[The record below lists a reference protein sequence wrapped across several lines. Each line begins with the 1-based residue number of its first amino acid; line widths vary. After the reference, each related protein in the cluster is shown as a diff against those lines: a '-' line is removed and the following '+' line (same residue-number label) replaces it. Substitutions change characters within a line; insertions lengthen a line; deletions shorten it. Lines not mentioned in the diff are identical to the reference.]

1 MFITTDRL
9 DDAVL
14 AKAVCEEVLAVQVKQ
29 FIPRETA
36 MEIGQRILGQGFD
49 SYVNAPDIGRIG
61 MALYEAENIPARLDA
76 YFDAALDNID
86 ALRKRCMPYA
96 SPIDVLRC
104 TLDEMWPAGAQ
115 LEHLY
120 GRKAYVGLSRIV
132 QPGVEFL
139 AHHDILAKDAPETF
153 RSHSLASQL
162 AANIYLTM
170 PTDGGGLHIWQ
181 SPISAAEFD
190 DMRGDSYGIDP
201 SLLGK
206 PTLQIQPEEGDLVL
220 FNSRRMHAVTPGSD
234 KPRLSLSCF
243 VGYRGVASPLTFWS

>member
-1 MFITTDRL
+1 MFIKTDRL
-9 DDAVL
+9 NGAVL
-14 AKAVCEEVLAVQVKQ
+14 TKAVREDVLAIQVKQ
-29 FIPRETA
+29 FTPREIA
-36 MEIGQRILGQGFD
+36 VELGQRILGCGFD
-49 SYVNAPDIGRIG
+49 HYVNAPDIGRIG
-61 MALYEAENIPARLDA
+61 MALYEAENIPARLNA
-76 YFDAALDNID
+76 YFDAALHNIEV
-86 ALRKRCMPYA
+86 LRKRCMPYA

-104 TLDEMWPAGAQ
+104 TLDEVWPAGAQ

-139 AHHDILAKDAPETF
+139 AHHDILAKDAPDSF
-153 RSHSLASQL
+153 RSHSLTSQL

-170 PTDGGGLHIWQ
+170 PTDGGGLQIWQ
-181 SPISAAEFD
+181 SAISAAEFD
-190 DMRGDSYGIDP
+190 GMRGDRYGIDP

-206 PTLQIQPEEGDLVL
+206 PTLQVRPEEGDLVL
-220 FNSRRMHAVTPGSD
+220 FNSRRMHAITPGSD